1 MGRGRM
7 KGKIDPSKLK
17 DLVFPF
23 LGFRDN
29 NVLVGP
35 KVGEDA
41 AVLDFDE
48 FYLVISSDPV
58 TGAKK
63 NIGFYSVNVNA
74 NDIATMGAVPK
85 YFLPVIMLKEGSDEE
100 DVKTIMKEIDSACKA
115 LKISIIGGH
124 SEITPNLKENIVSA
138 SILGVIKKNE
148 GIIASSDAKTGD
160 SIILTKGAGIEGTS
174 ILSNDFNDLL
184 KNKIDKDILENA
196 KKYMKKLSVVK
207 EALIARKY
215 ATAMHDPTEGG
226 ILGGIHEL
234 CDASEK
240 GFFVDISKIIIGKET
255 KMICEALEID
265 PLALIGSGALL
276 ITCPK
281 KYSRTLIKELR
292 ENNIESSIIGEIR
305 EDKKDRNLR
314 RVKQDEI
321 WRFK

>member
-23 LGFRDN
+23 LGFKDN
-29 NVLVGP
+29 NVVVGP

-48 FYLVISSDPV
+48 FYLVVSSDPV

-85 YFLPVIMLKEGSDEE
+85 YFLLVIMLKEGSDER
-100 DVKTIMKEIDSACKA
+100 DVKTIMKDIDSACKE

-124 SEITPNLKENIVSA
+124 SEITPNLKETIISA
-138 SILGVIKKNE
+138 SILGMIKKNE
-148 GIIASSDAKTGD
+148 KIITSSGAQTGD
-160 SIILTKGAGIEGTS
+160 SVILTKGAGIEGTS

-184 KNKIDKDILENA
+184 KNKIDKDILKNA

-226 ILGGIHEL
+226 VRGGIHEL
-234 CDASEK
+234 CDASGK

-255 KMICEALEID
+255 KLICEALEID

-276 ITCPK
+276 ITCPE
-281 KYSRTLIKELR
+281 KYSKLLTKELR

-305 EDKKDRNLR
+305 EDKKDRNLG

>member
-23 LGFRDN
+23 LGFKDN
-29 NVLVGP
+29 NVVVGP

-48 FYLVISSDPV
+48 FYLVVSSDPV

-85 YFLPVIMLKEGSDEE
+85 YFLLVIMLKEGSDER
-100 DVKTIMKEIDSACKA
+100 DVKTIMKDIDSACKE

-124 SEITPNLKENIVSA
+124 SEITPNLKETIVSA
-138 SILGVIKKNE
+138 SILGMIKKNE
-148 GIIASSDAKTGD
+148 KIITSSGAQTGD

-184 KNKIDKDILENA
+184 KNKIDKDILKNA

-226 ILGGIHEL
+226 VRGGIHEL
-234 CDASEK
+234 CDASGK

-255 KMICEALEID
+255 KLICEALEID

-276 ITCPK
+276 ITCPE
-281 KYSRTLIKELR
+281 KYSKLLTKELR

-305 EDKKDRNLR
+305 EDKKDRNLG